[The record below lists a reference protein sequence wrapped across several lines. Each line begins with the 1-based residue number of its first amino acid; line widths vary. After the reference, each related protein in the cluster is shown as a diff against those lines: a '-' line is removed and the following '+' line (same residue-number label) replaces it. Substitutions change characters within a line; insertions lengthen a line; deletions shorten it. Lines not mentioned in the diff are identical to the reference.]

1 MTHPNASWLFYKAYY
16 QDFDFSKSKPEDK
29 RGKELEE
36 GFFRNANERLLRVE
50 LPATAFDPLD
60 GTGTVTELVTTYP
73 GLLIGSGYQHETGRL
88 GEFKLGFFFD
98 HSSGLPIIPGS
109 SIKGMLRS
117 CFREP
122 ELIRHYLNNQSLD
135 VKALEMDIFEGK
147 RYDEEKK
154 AWLPKPMREHD
165 TFFDAFPVNSTNGK
179 DRRLFDPD
187 FITPHNPTLG
197 EMRAFKDPIP
207 VAFLKVRAGIVYRF
221 RFELHNSP
229 GANAGQKQILFS
241 SLIRDFGLGAKTN
254 VGYGHFVEAGGQQGG
269 PEGSGQPE
277 RRVGEL
283 DQLEELTF
291 AKLKTAQKR
300 GAMVQG
306 LVRDNQNGQLTVEL
320 RYEGGVLRSVIPYN
334 ASANI
339 PVNALVNL
347 KVTDPGNPD
356 RKVAARFSFGG
367 FVRK

>member
-16 QDFDFSKSKPEDK
+16 QGIDFGQIDLKNK
-29 RGKELEE
+29 RVKEADEIA
-36 GFFRNANERLLRVE
+36 FRAANDRLLKVE
-50 LPATAFDPLD
+50 LLSPAFDPLD
-60 GTGTVTELVTTYP
+60 GIGTTTELVTTYP
-73 GLLIGSGYQHETGRL
+73 GLLIGTGYQHETGRM

-117 CFREP
+117 CFGEP
-122 ELIRHYLNNQSLD
+122 ELIRHYLNNQNLD

-147 RYDEEKK
+147 RYDENKK
-154 AWLPKPMREHD
+154 DWLPKPMREHD
-165 TFFDAFPVNSTNGK
+165 AFFDAFPVSSTNDN
-179 DRRLFDPD
+179 DRKLFDPD

-197 EMRAFKDPIP
+197 EMRPFKEPIP
-207 VAFLKVRAGIVYRF
+207 IAFLKVRAGIVYRF
-221 RFELHNSP
+221 RFELHDSP
-229 GANAGQKQILFS
+229 GANAGQKQVLFTR
-241 SLIRDFGLGAKTN
+241 LIRDFGLGAKTN
-254 VGYGHFVEAGGQQGG
+254 VGYGHFVDAGGQQGG
-269 PEGSGQPE
+269 PQGGGQPE
-277 RRVGEL
+277 RTVGEL

-300 GAMVQG
+300 GTMVPG
-306 LVRDNQNGQLTVEL
+306 LVRDNQNKQLTVEL
-320 RYEGGVLRSVIPYN
+320 RYEGGVLSSAIPYN

-356 RKVAARFSFGG
+356 RKLAPRFAFGG
-367 FVRK
+367 FV